1 MHISWTKSAATMFTS
16 YMAISNISSTMGNKF
31 SGYIKELISLD
42 MSFILLRIVALVP
55 LIFLIWMNPDSISR
69 GKGQDLSLEA

>member
-1 MHISWTKSAATMFTS
+1 MFTS
-16 YMAISNISSTMGNKF
+16 YMAISNMSSTMGNKF
-31 SGYIKELISLD
+31 AGYIKEWISFD